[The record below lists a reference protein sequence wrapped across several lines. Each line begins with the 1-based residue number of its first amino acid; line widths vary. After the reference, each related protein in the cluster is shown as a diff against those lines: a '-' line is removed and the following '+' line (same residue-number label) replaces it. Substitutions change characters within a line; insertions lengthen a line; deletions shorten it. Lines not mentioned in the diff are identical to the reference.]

1 MLTRPF
7 AVSSLTYLD
16 AMWILRSFELPLDGT
31 RIFRAGCSVGIG
43 TMYVRNW
50 ISSST
55 LFMVLLDGHIGWLGH
70 DRLSMRSW
78 WNHDR
83 CWTVVVCSG
92 CLMPWGIESAFFIRK
107 EWRILSMMQLFWDE
121 VLRSV
126 SCSVIDLNGSTGKF
140 NGNRLYDQQKHSPVS
155 SKLTLFE

>member
-1 MLTRPF
+1 MLTRLF
-7 AVSSLTYLD
+7 AVSSQTYLD
-16 AMWILRSFELPLDGT
+16 AMWILRSFELPLDGPK
-31 RIFRAGCSVGIG
+31 IFLCGMQRWNWH
-43 TMYVRNW
+43 YVRNW
-50 ISSST
+50 NLSST
-55 LFMVLLDGHIGWLGH
+55 LSMVLLDGHIGWLGH

-92 CLMPWGIESAFFIRK
+92 CLMPWGIEPAFFIRK

-121 VLRSV
+121 VLWSV